1 MTKLGVNFSID
12 VTKLDSSRFV
22 EGKNGSKYVNLTCF
36 IEPENPDPRYSQH
49 GGIKQSTTAEE
60 RAAGT
65 KLPYV
70 GNVTVFWGEGLN
82 VVKKANAAPTVEAPT
97 TRAPL
102 DDDIPF

>member
-22 EGKNGSKYVNLTCF
+22 AGKNGSKYVSLTCF
-36 IEPENPDPRYSQH
+36 ISPEDPDRFDQH
-49 GGIKQSTTAEE
+49 GGIQQSTTAEE
-60 RAAGT
+60 RRAGT
-65 KLPYV
+65 RMPYV
-70 GNVTVFWGEGLN
+70 GNCRAFYGEGLN

-97 TRAPL
+97 ARAPL